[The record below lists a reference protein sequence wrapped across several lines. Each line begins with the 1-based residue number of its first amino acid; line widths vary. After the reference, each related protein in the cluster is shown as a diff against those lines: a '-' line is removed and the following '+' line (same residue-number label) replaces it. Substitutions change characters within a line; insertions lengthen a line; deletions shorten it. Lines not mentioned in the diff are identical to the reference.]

1 MLLDWVGWQSGDP
14 GPKKKAVEP
23 PTHQNLVCFPYVS
36 HSFYEVWPILRYLE
50 GSFQKDISAY
60 LRHQELCHE
69 SLQPNVVTL
78 GALVSSCESCSA
90 WRQGLRIFRDLQAWR
105 SEWWVTPL
113 EWWRKEKPTIS
124 REFWCLKLLEMVKK
138 YEETPDFRICLL
150 TYVRRNMLKKW

>member
-23 PTHQNLVCFPYVS
+23 PTHQNLVCLRMFPIHFTKFDPFLGTWKGPS
-36 HSFYEVWPILRYLE
+36 VW
-50 GSFQKDISAY
+50 SFQKDISAY
-60 LRHQELCHE
+60 LCHQELCHE

-90 WRQGLRIFRDLQAWR
+90 WRQGLRIFRDLQAW

-113 EWWRKEKPTIS
+113 EMVEKG
-124 REFWCLKLLEMVKK
+124 
-138 YEETPDFRICLL
+138 ETHDFSNFG
-150 TYVRRNMLKKW
+150 V